1 MQRGDDEQR
10 RDGESEEIGLG
21 PLIHDAHA
29 VRVDVDAAARHLWVI
44 HRLGQRRGARRA
56 RARQAVLAGIVS
68 LALLSV
74 SGVAVAAS
82 GSAVP
87 GDTLYPVKR
96 GVEQVHLMLTL
107 GAADDARLHLEFA
120 RLRLEEAVSVA
131 ASRPEV
137 LPDLFHETA
146 RLVER
151 AEELSG
157 PQVAAEVVAVR
168 TAATETIAGLSGGLD
183 RTVALELEAIAE
195 VLSPT
200 AIAAED
206 ESSSGAEAGEA
217 PTGPAQEAPDP
228 SPEPEPTSEPTS
240 EPTAAPRESAAPA
253 REAPAVQ
260 DPAPSASEGGTAAA
274 EDPDEQPARS
284 RKPSIGELGDMVT
297 ERSTASGQRSGGAGG
312 GDEAGDADGG
322 TAEDA

>member
-1 MQRGDDEQR
+1 MQLGDDDEQR

-44 HRLGQRRGARRA
+44 HRLGQRLGARRA
-56 RARQAVLAGIVS
+56 RARQTVLAGILS

-87 GDTLYPVKR
+87 GDTLYSVKR

-107 GAADDARLHLEFA
+107 GSADDARLHLEFA
-120 RLRLEEAVSVA
+120 RVRLEEAVSVA
-131 ASRPEV
+131 ASRPDV

-157 PQVAAEVVAVR
+157 QQVAAEVVAVR
-168 TAATETIAGLSGGLD
+168 TAATETIAGLSGGLE

-206 ESSSGAEAGEA
+206 ESSSGAEPGDA
-217 PTGPAQEAPDP
+217 PAAPEQEAPDP
-228 SPEPEPTSEPTS
+228 SPEPEPTSEPT
-240 EPTAAPRESAAPA
+240 AAPQESAEPA

-260 DPAPSASEGGTAAA
+260 DPAPSASEGGTAAT
-274 EDPDEQPARS
+274 EDSDEQPARSS
-284 RKPSIGELGDMVT
+284 RKPSIGELGEMVT
-297 ERSTASGQRSGGAGG
+297 ERSTASGQGSGGAGG
-312 GDEAGDADGG
+312 GDEAGETDGG